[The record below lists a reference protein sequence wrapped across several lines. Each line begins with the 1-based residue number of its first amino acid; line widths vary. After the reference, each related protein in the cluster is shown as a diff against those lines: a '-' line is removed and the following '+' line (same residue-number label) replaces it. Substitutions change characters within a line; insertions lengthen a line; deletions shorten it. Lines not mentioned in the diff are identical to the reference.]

1 MVGEYEEGQLAFQK
15 NTADNNFC
23 RPFSWYINCD
33 TADPKYV
40 GEQRE
45 QVLNLNELKK
55 PRVSSRLSTD
65 LFWRLL
71 DSVQPVNNDLYSHKK
86 SQFQTES
93 PQTYS
98 VRNIQF
104 KVEEKYLQNE
114 VGTLRLKCTA
124 SINNVYWRSTEIK
137 IYPVKANKIYSRFH
151 GKAGKGVAVPA
162 FDHFVLLLS
171 IKLVV

>member
-1 MVGEYEEGQLAFQK
+1 MGQQK
-15 NTADNNFC
+15 
-23 RPFSWYINCD
+23 
-33 TADPKYV
+33 
-40 GEQRE
+40 E
-45 QVLNLNELKK
+45 QVLHLNELKK
-55 PRVSSRLSTD
+55 PRVSTD

-86 SQFQTES
+86 PQFQTES
-93 PQTYS
+93 LQTYS

-104 KVEEKYLQNE
+104 RVEEKYLQYE
-114 VGTLRLKCTA
+114 VGPLRLKCTS

-137 IYPVKANKIYSRFH
+137 IYPVKPNNWIYSRFH
-151 GKAGKGVAVPA
+151 GKAGKGVSAPA